1 MKMIECSH
9 LNMIMAIKP
18 TATQID
24 DYPVDRT
31 LYRQLVSSLQFLT
44 FTRLGIVHEVNK
56 ACQ

>member
-1 MKMIECSH
+1 MIECSH